1 MSIHSIR
8 NSSHRLFTSDAFIS
22 CSTGF
27 RISNWHGCLIRA
39 RKCSY
44 RKSSFKSPGRDLFI
58 LNTSDG
64 GGGGLIIMIQGRSLF
79 NLEKTMV
86 LVFNKE
92 LEYKLEEAK
101 YKMLKVMQIG

>member
-39 RKCSY
+39 R
-44 RKSSFKSPGRDLFI
+44 
-58 LNTSDG
+58 NTSDG

-86 LVFNKE
+86 LVFHKE
-92 LEYKLEEAK
+92 LEDKLEEAK